1 MKISLIFC
9 LLAVIILVGCII
21 VLFSIYVKLK
31 RAYDSLKES
40 YQNLEKLNSELRAGR
55 HDYLNHLQVVY
66 GLMELEEYEELHR
79 YLAPVFKDMMKT
91 GKALKTSKPA
101 INALLKAKMD
111 EAESRG
117 IDFYVEVKTDLRAL
131 PVEDWELCKVF
142 SNLIDNAMT
151 ALSEV
156 GAGDE
161 EPALREAGPERM
173 GLAAGE
179 SAEVSE
185 AGREKYIRVELTE
198 DREQY
203 LFSVSNNG
211 PRIPEQLQE
220 EIFRQ
225 GFSTKK
231 EEGHGMGLF
240 IVMNVIRTYKGS
252 LDLTSEEETTFT
264 FRFSKEE
271 RR

>member
-66 GLMELEEYEELHR
+66 GLMELEEYEELHK

-161 EPALREAGPERM
+161 EPALREAG
-173 GLAAGE
+173 
-179 SAEVSE
+179 
-185 AGREKYIRVELTE
+185 REKYIRVELTE